1 MPDRRYND
9 DEVAEIFARAAEG
22 PKAPALQPGR
32 DDGLSLAQ
40 LQEIGREVG
49 IAPEAVAQAAQAL
62 DRQGKAG
69 TSTLIG
75 LPIGVERVVALER
88 PLTETEWEHLVVRLR
103 EVFNAKGTISS
114 YGSFRSWTNGNLQAL
129 LEPTATGQRL
139 RLRTI
144 KGSARSAIV
153 AGLGTIGISLVTA
166 LAVAPGGHL
175 LEALR
180 GILVITAAGA
190 GLIGYGTL
198 QLPGWARTRRRQM
211 EAIVEGLSIQTEPE
225 PGRLPPSPA
234 P

>member
-1 MPDRRYND
+1 MPERRFND
-9 DEVAEIFARAAEG
+9 DEVTEIFARAAEG
-22 PKAPALQPGR
+22 PKAPALQPGH
-32 DDGLSLAQ
+32 DDGLTLAQ

-75 LPIGVERVVALER
+75 LPIGVERTVALEH

-129 LEPTATGQRL
+129 LEPTPTGQRL

-153 AGLGTIGISLVTA
+153 AGLGTLGISLLTA

-175 LEALR
+175 LDALR
-180 GILVITAAGA
+180 GILMIAAIGA

-211 EAIVEGLSIQTEPE
+211 EAIVEGLE
-225 PGRLPPSPA
+225 LPSAPPRTQITPSQDR
-234 P
+234 